1 MKKKIVNHIFVGLG
15 FAIAY
20 ALYIVCRWSDTTFG
34 VGLDEI
40 VFTMT
45 FPLKGANTAPVAS
58 ALKYCLPG
66 LIAVIVA
73 YAVFAVIDIRCSF
86 TKNIALKIKDRIFS
100 IDLRRL
106 IRRAVALLSCLSIIL
121 SFIYADRTYKVVDYV
136 KTQLSVSDIYET
148 HYVDPTNMTFT
159 LKNKDG
165 KYKNLLYIYLES
177 METTYTSKDNG
188 GRQDK
193 CHIPNLVKLAN
204 ENVSFSNTDKLGGFH
219 NTAGTGYTLGALVST
234 TSGVPFSFS
243 SGVSHGLSTK
253 AAGLV
258 TVGDIL
264 DEFGYKQE
272 FLCGSDASF
281 AGRDEYFTQHGNYEL
296 YDLFTAREKGYV
308 PKDYFE
314 FWGIEDKYL
323 YEIAKDELTRLSQE
337 DAPFNLTMLTVDT
350 HHTGGYVCN
359 ICGNDFNS
367 PTENVV
373 ACADRQLGSFI
384 EWCKKQSFF
393 EDTVIIISGD
403 HPRMDTFMVDGI
415 DYFDRTVY
423 NCIIGSELTPEHT
436 QNRTFTS
443 LDMFPTTLSALGF
456 SWGGARLGLGTDMFS
471 GEETL
476 AERLG
481 YDYLN
486 NELGKQSKY
495 YMNNFY

>member
-1 MKKKIVNHIFVGLG
+1 M
-15 FAIAY
+15 
-20 ALYIVCRWSDTTFG
+20 
-34 VGLDEI
+34 
-40 VFTMT
+40 
-45 FPLKGANTAPVAS
+45 
-58 ALKYCLPG
+58 
-66 LIAVIVA
+66 
-73 YAVFAVIDIRCSF
+73 
-86 TKNIALKIKDRIFS
+86 
-100 IDLRRL
+100 
-106 IRRAVALLSCLSIIL
+106 
-121 SFIYADRTYKVVDYV
+121 
-136 KTQLSVSDIYET
+136 
-148 HYVDPTNMTFT
+148 
-159 LKNKDG
+159 
-165 KYKNLLYIYLES
+165 
-177 METTYTSKDNG
+177 
-188 GRQDK
+188 
-193 CHIPNLVKLAN
+193 
-204 ENVSFSNTDKLGGFH
+204 
-219 NTAGTGYTLGALVST
+219 
-234 TSGVPFSFS
+234 
-243 SGVSHGLSTK
+243 
-253 AAGLV
+253 
-258 TVGDIL
+258 
-264 DEFGYKQE
+264 
-272 FLCGSDASF
+272 
-281 AGRDEYFTQHGNYEL
+281 
-296 YDLFTAREKGYV
+296 